1 MVRPLE
7 FDKDIVLSSALKCF
21 WQQGYAAT
29 SMRDLEKVTRL
40 STGSIYNSFGSKEK
54 LFEQSFDFYVD
65 KVIGRRI
72 HKYLEHKNAR
82 TGILAFFEDSLT
94 SPTEIRILGCL
105 LVNTTVESD
114 VHSDVMVAKLNDAH
128 RQVKHALKKALV
140 RGMEAGQINGALDA
154 KAMASHLGIILSGI
168 LVKVKTSADTSW
180 HKETM
185 DFIAQLLD

>member
-29 SMRDLEKVTRL
+29 SMRDLETATRL

-72 HKYLEHKNAR
+72 HTYLEHENAR
-82 TGILAFFEDSLT
+82 IGILSFFEDSLN
-94 SPTEIRILGCL
+94 SPAEIRVLGCL
-105 LVNTTVESD
+105 LVNTTIESD
-114 VHSDVMVAKLNDAH
+114 VHSEELIGKMNDAH
-128 RQVKHALKKALV
+128 RLVKRALKKALL
-140 RGMEAGQINGALDA
+140 RGIEAGQINKNLDPNT
-154 KAMASHLGIILSGI
+154 MASHLGIILSGI
-168 LVKVKTSADTSW
+168 LVKVKTSSDTSW
-180 HKETM
+180 HQETM
-185 DFIAQLLD
+185 DFIAHLLD